1 MKNVFIFLAGV
12 GVGSLVTWKYVERK
26 YRNLAEEEIES
37 VKELYKEKLAE
48 KSEFNKQKVETM
60 KEDIQKKE
68 IEKNNQELEKIINNQ
83 KYVTGADY
91 AEEETESVQ
100 IENVIGER
108 GENND
113 PLGDIEDDDEDYL
126 VNTQEDHLVPNPPYV
141 ITEDEF
147 GEFGNE
153 EKTLI
158 FYSDSVLADDN
169 DDIIVDPEAVV
180 GNALEEFNDPMTERV
195 FVRDEKAEIDYII
208 LRSEK
213 TFSEVCGEEE
223 Q

>member
-26 YRNLAEEEIES
+26 YRSLAEEEIES

-48 KSEFNKQKVETM
+48 KSEFNKQKVETI

-83 KYVTGADY
+83 KYVTGTDY
-91 AEEETESVQ
+91 AKEGTESVQ
-100 IENVIGER
+100 VEDLR
-108 GENND
+108 GEPGISGD
-113 PLGDIEDDDEDYL
+113 PKGDIDDEEYL
-126 VNTQEDHLVPNPPYV
+126 VDTQEDHLVPNPPYV

-158 FYSDSVLADDN
+158 FYSDSVLADD
-169 DDIIVDPEAVV
+169 DDDVIVDPEAVV

-195 FVRDEKAEIDYII
+195 FVRDEKEEIDYII

-213 TFSEVCGEEE
+213 TFSEVNSEEE

>member
-26 YRNLAEEEIES
+26 YRSLAEEEIES

-48 KSEFNKQKVETM
+48 KSEFNKQKVETI
-60 KEDIQKKE
+60 KKDIQKKE
-68 IEKNNQELEKIINNQ
+68 IEKNNRELEKIINNQ
-83 KYVTGADY
+83 KYVTGTDY
-91 AEEETESVQ
+91 AKEGTESVQ
-100 IENVIGER
+100 VEDFR
-108 GENND
+108 GEPGISGD
-113 PLGDIEDDDEDYL
+113 PKGDIDDEKYL
-126 VNTQEDHLVPNPPYV
+126 VDTQEDHLVPNPPYV
-141 ITEDEF
+141 ISEDEF

-158 FYSDSVLADDN
+158 FYSDSVLADDD

-195 FVRDEKAEIDYII
+195 FVRDEKEEIDYII

-213 TFSEVCGEEE
+213 TFSEVNSEEE